1 MSKQRAVLRRISC
14 GNCPSTNGIKLSEV
28 ILMKKSV
35 RRMTPTERLEFWK
48 NSEPIDYVPYSRADG
63 SIGYTPVHGEF
74 IVETQEQVQE
84 ILDNIGRLWG
94 ESCCREARESSGAR

>member
-1 MSKQRAVLRRISC
+1 
-14 GNCPSTNGIKLSEV
+14 
-28 ILMKKSV
+28 MKKSV
-35 RRMTPTERLEFWK
+35 RRMTPAERLEFWR

-63 SIGYTPVHGEF
+63 GIGYTPIHGEF

-94 ESCCREARESSGAR
+94 ESCDRRERENAKTR